1 MFDTAEAMP
10 GYRGRMDETP
20 ERTTSHLTRLC
31 RFLLAGGLISLA
43 IVTFLQW
50 DQLQSGGP
58 RLGDGYGVAL
68 TVQLLMV
75 MGTVAL
81 TGAVFGY
88 VLLAVR
94 RDREQ
99 PSVKAN
105 SADADWYQ

>member
-1 MFDTAEAMP
+1 
-10 GYRGRMDETP
+10 MDETP

-31 RFLLAGGLISLA
+31 RSLLAGGLVSLA
-43 IVTFLQW
+43 LATFLQW

-68 TVQLLMV
+68 TAQLLMV
-75 MGTVAL
+75 LGTVAL

-99 PSVKAN
+99 STFKGK
-105 SADADWYQ
+105 SADASWYE